1 MKTFCIVASVGGML
15 LGLTSGATDVF
26 VVFGLFYVFLL
37 HMIAKGY

>member
-15 LGLTSGATDVF
+15 TGCALGAWDVF
-26 VVFGLFYVFLL
+26 VVFGLFYVGFL